1 MASFFVGIDVSKDS
15 FSFAVCDEN
24 GAAVHAEDS
33 AMDHVGFDAFFAV
46 MGRFEGA
53 LIGME
58 STSTYHLNLLL
69 AIAQR
74 GWKAYLVNPSLIKNF
89 IASGSLRKTKTD
101 RIDAAGIARFMLTHG
116 AELRPFAPS
125 AADALRE
132 LARRRESIA
141 QEIART
147 KTDIKRRITLSFPE
161 LVAETNLFTSTG
173 LALLEFFPSAQSVRE
188 MASAKRKKVFR
199 SCGEIG
205 LGRPSLLTYDRFVEI
220 ASSSVGVANDALH
233 AVLADD
239 VAALRGLRERDEII
253 TEHLVEAVRAHD
265 NEAVEILAS
274 IPGVGETTASHFIAE
289 IGSVDRF
296 ETVEQLRAF
305 AGTDPG
311 IAQSGTMFKR
321 KRIAKRG
328 SPSLRR
334 TAYLMTLG
342 TMRCC
347 AVFKNYYLKK
357 RAEGMAAKKAM
368 IATLNKLLST
378 IFSLLKHRRSF
389 SLIYS

>member
-24 GAAVHAEDS
+24 GAAIHAEDCP
-33 AMDHVGFDAFFAV
+33 MDRVGFDAFFAG
-46 MGRFEGA
+46 MGRFDGM

-74 GWKAYLVNPSLIKNF
+74 GLRVCLVNPSLIKNF

-101 RIDAAGIARFMLTHG
+101 QIDAAGIARFMHTHG
-116 AELRPFAPS
+116 AALRPFAPS

-147 KTDIKRRITLSFPE
+147 KTDLKRLLTLSFPE
-161 LVAETNLFTSTG
+161 FVVETNLFTATG
-173 LALLEFFPSAQSVRE
+173 LALLEYFPSAQAVRE
-188 MASAKRKKVFR
+188 MVPAKRKKVFR
-199 SCGEIG
+199 SCVEVGF
-205 LGRPSLLTYDRFVEI
+205 GRPSLLTYDRFVEI
-220 ASSSVGVANDALH
+220 ALASVGVANDALH
-233 AVLADD
+233 AVIADD
-239 VAALRGLRERDEII
+239 VAALRGLMERDEII
-253 TEHLVEAVRAHD
+253 TEYLVEAVRAHD
-265 NEAVEILAS
+265 NEAVDILVS
-274 IPGVGETTASHFIAE
+274 IPGVGEITASHFIAE

-334 TAYLMTLG
+334 TAYLMTQG
-342 TMRCC
+342 AVRCC